1 MKKVLLTAT
10 VQSHIAQ
17 FHLPLINMLKENGY
31 IIHVAA
37 RNNLN
42 EKNGLRIIGAD
53 EVFDIPFERS
63 PLRTNNIKAYKKL
76 KEVIR
81 DNNYDVIHCNTPMGG
96 IITRLAAKNTR
107 KNGTKVIYTAHG
119 FHFYKGAS
127 IKNWIIYYPIEK
139 FMCRYTDILITITK
153 EDYKLVNN
161 NFNVK
166 VKHINGVG
174 VNTEKYFKL
183 PFVNVDKKKS
193 ELGIKSNRVIL
204 CIGELNKNKNQ
215 INILKALVKI
225 KREFPDVKLLL
236 AGNGPLLNYLKEK
249 VKEYGIEK
257 EVEFLGYRTDLND
270 FINISDIVVSSSLR
284 EGLPLNIM
292 EAMVCGKPAIVS
304 DNRGHR
310 ELIKDSVNGYIIKTN
325 NSVEFAEKIKLL
337 LSDIELYEK
346 LSRNCID
353 ISKKYIAINIIN
365 DIEKC
370 YR

>member
-81 DNNYDVIHCNTPMGG
+81 NNNYDVIHCNTPMGG

-153 EDYKLVNN
+153 EDYKLANN

-166 VKHINGVG
+166 VKRINGVG

-183 PFVNVDKKKS
+183 PFVNVDKKKN
-193 ELGIKSNRVIL
+193 ELGINSNKVIL

-215 INILKALVKI
+215 INILKALVEI

-270 FINISDIVVSSSLR
+270 FINISDIIVSSSLR
-284 EGLPLNIM
+284 EGLPLNVM

-310 ELIKDSVNGYIIKTN
+310 ELIEDSVNGYIIKTN

-337 LSDIELYEK
+337 LNDSELYEK